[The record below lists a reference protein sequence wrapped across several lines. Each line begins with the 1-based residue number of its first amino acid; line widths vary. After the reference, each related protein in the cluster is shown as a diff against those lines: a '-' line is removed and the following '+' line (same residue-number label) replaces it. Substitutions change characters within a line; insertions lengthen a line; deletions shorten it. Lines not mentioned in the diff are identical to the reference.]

1 MGGPRDTYA
10 RMNKPVVR
18 QFSLPTGIS

>member
-10 RMNKPVVR
+10 RMNKPVVS